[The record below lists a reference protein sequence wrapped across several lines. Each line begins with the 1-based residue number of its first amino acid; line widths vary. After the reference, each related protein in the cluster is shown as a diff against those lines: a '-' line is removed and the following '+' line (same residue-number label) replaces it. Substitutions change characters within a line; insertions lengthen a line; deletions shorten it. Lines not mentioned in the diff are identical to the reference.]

1 MISTGLA
8 IIIFFEIIFALFI
21 VWGFMH
27 EDRFIAFENRIIAKI
42 KKRIEQKKSDREF
55 M

>member
-1 MISTGLA
+1 MLA
-8 IIIFFEIIFALFI
+8 NWLSIVIFLEVIFTLFI
-21 VWGFMH
+21 AWGFMH
-27 EDRFIAFENRIIAKI
+27 ENRFIAFEDRIIAKI